1 MNHEEPDM
9 TMSEIHR
16 ILAEELPADKID
28 KAVEDLIAKGMVE
41 TLWDADGN
49 VSYRLTA
56 IGRVVGKAIN
66 DQYQYDM
73 EQHDGWLGDEWDD
86 EGWDDGEI

>member
-1 MNHEEPDM
+1 MNHEEPDL

-73 EQHDGWLGDEWDD
+73 EHHDGWDD

>member
-9 TMSEIHR
+9 TMSELHEM
-16 ILAEELPADKID
+16 LAQELPPAKIE
-28 KAVEDLIAKGMVE
+28 KVVEDLIAKGMVE

-66 DQYQYDM
+66 DQYKYDM
-73 EQHDGWLGDEWDD
+73 EQHDGWMGDGWDD

>member
-1 MNHEEPDM
+1 MLPEEPDM
-9 TMSEIHR
+9 TMSELHEM
-16 ILAEELPADKID
+16 LAQELPAHKVET
-28 KAVEDLIAKGMVE
+28 AVEGLIAKGMIE

-73 EQHDGWLGDEWDD
+73 EQHDGWLGDGWDD

>member
-9 TMSEIHR
+9 TMSELHEM
-16 ILAEELPADKID
+16 LAQELPPAKIE
-28 KAVEDLIAKGMVE
+28 KVVEDLIAKGMVE

-73 EQHDGWLGDEWDD
+73 EQHDGWMGDGWDD

>member
-1 MNHEEPDM
+1 MLPEEPDM
-9 TMSEIHR
+9 TMSEIHEM
-16 ILAEELPADKID
+16 LAHELPAHKID

-41 TLWDADGN
+41 TLWDENGN

-66 DQYQYDM
+66 DQYQYDT
-73 EQHDGWLGDEWDD
+73 EQHDGWLGDGWDD

>member
-73 EQHDGWLGDEWDD
+73 EQHDGWLGDGWDD

>member
-1 MNHEEPDM
+1 MNHEEPDL

-73 EQHDGWLGDEWDD
+73 EQHDGWLGDGWDD

>member
-1 MNHEEPDM
+1 MLPEEPDM
-9 TMSEIHR
+9 TMSELHEM
-16 ILAEELPADKID
+16 LAQELPPAKIE

-41 TLWDADGN
+41 TLWDENGN

-66 DQYQYDM
+66 DQYQYDT
-73 EQHDGWLGDEWDD
+73 EQHDGWMGDGWDD

>member
-1 MNHEEPDM
+1 MLPEEPDM
-9 TMSEIHR
+9 TMSELHEM
-16 ILAEELPADKID
+16 LAQELPADKID
-28 KAVEDLIAKGMVE
+28 KAMEDLIAKGMVE

-73 EQHDGWLGDEWDD
+73 EQHDGWLGDGWDD

>member
-9 TMSEIHR
+9 TMSELHEM
-16 ILAEELPADKID
+16 LAQELPPAKIE
-28 KAVEDLIAKGMVE
+28 KVVEDLIAKGMVE

-66 DQYQYDM
+66 DQYQYDT
-73 EQHDGWLGDEWDD
+73 EQHDGWMGDGWDD